1 MEITVEK
8 VDTGVQKLGFQAL
21 STLKTVRVAVYARVS
36 TDQEI
41 QLHSLEEQMKAFRA
55 KIAQHPG
62 WMLVD
67 VYADEGISGTS
78 VKKRK
83 EFLRMMEDCEAGKV
97 DYIMAKSIS
106 RFARNTVECL
116 SYVRHLQSIGVQ
128 LYFEKEGL
136 DTATSVSELILTV
149 MAAFAQ
155 EESRSISENL
165 KWGIRKRFE
174 SGESRW
180 TKTYGYRKTKD
191 GEIVI
196 EPDEAAIVR
205 MIFKMYQYGIPM
217 TDILDELTFIQAPSA
232 RGKQMLC
239 AGVSQNRT
247 SVRVGKCPAGYFQ
260 NCFIRKWIGP
270 VTAGI
275 RSSDTASSSRAKLS
289 MCLTLWRP
297 RCSTSVKRSS
307 LLINNL
313 RQWPKR
319 IRKNSL

>member
-106 RFARNTVECL
+106 
-116 SYVRHLQSIGVQ
+116 
-128 LYFEKEGL
+128 
-136 DTATSVSELILTV
+136 
-149 MAAFAQ
+149 
-155 EESRSISENL
+155 
-165 KWGIRKRFE
+165 
-174 SGESRW
+174 
-180 TKTYGYRKTKD
+180 
-191 GEIVI
+191 
-196 EPDEAAIVR
+196 
-205 MIFKMYQYGIPM
+205 
-217 TDILDELTFIQAPSA
+217 
-232 RGKQMLC
+232 
-239 AGVSQNRT
+239 
-247 SVRVGKCPAGYFQ
+247 
-260 NCFIRKWIGP
+260 
-270 VTAGI
+270 
-275 RSSDTASSSRAKLS
+275 
-289 MCLTLWRP
+289 
-297 RCSTSVKRSS
+297 
-307 LLINNL
+307 
-313 RQWPKR
+313 
-319 IRKNSL
+319 